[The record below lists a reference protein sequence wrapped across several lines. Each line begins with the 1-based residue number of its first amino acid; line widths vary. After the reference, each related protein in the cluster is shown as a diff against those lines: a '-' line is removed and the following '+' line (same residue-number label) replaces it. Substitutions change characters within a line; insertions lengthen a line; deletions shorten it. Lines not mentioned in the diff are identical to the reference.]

1 VRVVE
6 GLNAAL
12 HDLLAGDPGAYLLG
26 EDVADPYG
34 GAFKATRGL
43 STRFPDRVLS
53 TPISENAVTGV
64 ACGLALTGHTVVVE
78 MMFGDF
84 VTLALDQLVNFA
96 GKSVTMYGRPQPLR
110 LIVRCPTGGGRG
122 YGPTHSQSLQ
132 KHLIGWP
139 GVTVWELS
147 PFHPCAE
154 VLDAIVAAGLPAV
167 LMEDKVLYTRP
178 FGPDDELFTVT
189 RDGDLAIVDLV
200 PDASQPPSPTPDCLI
215 IAPGGVAHR
224 ALAAMRHLLLES
236 ETICRLVV
244 PARLHPLPAERL
256 LPYLGRAVVVAE
268 DSTAGG
274 TWGAEVAHGLHQV
287 AWPLLS
293 GPVQLAHALDS
304 VVPAAPHL
312 EQLTMLGPQTVV
324 EAVRRALDDAPG
336 PAIPGGGA

>member
-1 VRVVE
+1 MRVVE
-6 GLNAAL
+6 GLNSAL

-26 EDVADPYG
+26 QDIADPYG

-64 ACGLALTGHTVVVE
+64 ACGLALTGHTAVVE
-78 MMFGDF
+78 LMFGDF
-84 VTLALDQLVNFA
+84 VTLALDQLANFA
-96 GKSVTMYGRPQPLR
+96 AKSVTMYGRRQPLR
-110 LIVRCPTGGGRG
+110 LILRCPSGGGRG

-139 GVTVWELS
+139 NLSVWELS

-154 VLDAIVAAGLPAV
+154 ILDAIVEAGLPAV
-167 LMEDKVLYTRP
+167 LMEDKILYTRP
-178 FGPDDELFTVT
+178 FGPDDELFTVA
-189 RDGDLAIVDLV
+189 RDGDLAVVDLV
-200 PDASQPPSPTPDCLI
+200 PFAEHPSSHVPDCVI

-236 ETICRLVV
+236 ETICRLIV
-244 PARLHPLPAERL
+244 PARLYPLAAERL
-256 LPYLGRAVVVAE
+256 LAYLGRAVVVAE

-274 TWGAEVAHGLHQV
+274 TWGAEVAHGLHHL
-287 AWPLLS
+287 AWHRLT

-304 VVPAAPHL
+304 VIPAAQHL
-312 EQLTMLGPQTVV
+312 EQQTMLGPQSIV

-336 PAIPGGGA
+336 SAFSGGGA